1 MVGIALLLAGVL
13 ALAATG
19 CDRSSAGPLSQAVLL
34 ADKGRSAEALRLIEQ
49 HLTENPSAVAE
60 RRLAVR
66 LAGAVGDLGRAR
78 MHATE
83 LERRL
88 GPTSPIPL
96 LELGHAFELA
106 HRYDEALLA
115 YDRAALVAPEDA
127 AGPRTGGFRAAAWGE
142 LELAEPR
149 LSEAVRRNPNDA
161 RAWHALGVVRAR
173 LGRLD
178 AAEAAYTS
186 GLAAD
191 PDDVDNRVG
200 LATVSLLR
208 DDPAGVLREYDAL
221 LARHPEV
228 VDAHL
233 GRSWALIRLAR
244 YTEAEE
250 ALRRAESLGADHEV
264 VTRQREWLRRSTS
277 MGTHETTR
285 SAGVGPRHPTRPPK
299 STTSP

>member
-1 MVGIALLLAGVL
+1 M
-13 ALAATG
+13 
-19 CDRSSAGPLSQAVLL
+19 SQAVLL
-34 ADKGRSAEALRLIEQ
+34 ADKGRSAEALRLIEE
-49 HLTENPSAVAE
+49 HLAEHPDAVAE

-66 LAGAVGDLGRAR
+66 LAGATGDLGRAST
-78 MHATE
+78 HASA

-88 GPTSPIPL
+88 GPTSPVPL

-115 YDRAALVAPEDA
+115 YDRAGVVAPNDA

-149 LSEAVRRNPNDA
+149 LSEAVRRNPNDG

-186 GLAAD
+186 GLSVD
-191 PDDVDNRVG
+191 PDGVDNRIG

-208 DDPAGVLREYDAL
+208 DDPRGVLREYDAL

-244 YTEAEE
+244 YDEAED
-250 ALRRAESLGADHEV
+250 ALRRAESLGADREV
-264 VTRQREWLRRSTS
+264 VTRQRKWLRRSAEH
-277 MGTHETTR
+277 GTHETTR
-285 SAGVGPRHPTRPPK
+285 SEGVGPRHPARLPK
-299 STTSP
+299 SPTSP